1 MFIDHVREMDAFC
14 RELVTKTDA
23 IAADCG
29 L

>member
-1 MFIDHVREMDAFC
+1 VREMDAFC